1 MFPRNFDRVTGHPT
15 YRFSQYSGPVLSS
28 SILSLYSVYQHNDN
42 RRACTSFHP
51 ALIIS
56 FSSRED
62 VERFLVK
69 IAKKLPTALDRERD
83 VFVQKIK
90 ELLQSA
96 EAAERRRASIAIG
109 RGGTLKAKPTSGRR
123 PSGVSYKNKY
133 QIKPRP
139 RK

>member
-1 MFPRNFDRVTGHPT
+1 MRPFTPP
-15 YRFSQYSGPVLSS
+15 
-28 SILSLYSVYQHNDN
+28 
-42 RRACTSFHP
+42 
-51 ALIIS
+51 LIIS

-96 EAAERRRASIAIG
+96 EAAERRRASVALG
-109 RGGTLKAKPTSGRR
+109 RGGTLKAKPQTPTSGRR

-133 QIKPRP
+133 LIKPRP